1 MLPDVTRS
9 PGTSVPGSCQPASDI
24 LTIVTP
30 LLVAA
35 LASLFL
41 GANMVEIQAIW
52 RLQRPSERI
61 RSSR

>member
-9 PGTSVPGSCQPASDI
+9 LSTSIPGSRQPASDI
-24 LTIVTP
+24 FKFITP

-41 GANMVEIQAIW
+41 GANTVEIQAIW
-52 RLQRPSERI
+52 SLKRRPERVRPS
-61 RSSR
+61 

>member
-9 PGTSVPGSCQPASDI
+9 LSTSIPGSCQPASDI
-24 LTIVTP
+24 LKIITP

-52 RLQRPSERI
+52 RLQRRSERI
-61 RSSR
+61 RPSW